1 MHAEKKH
8 KYNKCSNSYGIEW
21 DLKRHAEDCGKTF
34 QCTCGRP
41 YASRTALRSHIY
53 RTGVRS
59 LKGTG
64 THLPPPLLP
73 LKGRAS
79 QGVTTRT
86 GLQVW
91 TGVRNT
97 LVPGAGSPFIA
108 GPGTA
113 SVPPPEEGPCGQ
125 DVKARLEPTGLPAR
139 PDPSPRIPS
148 ALSASPSTRTSPGL
162 SLLPSWPVMSLAWA
176 GPQLAPHAR

>member
-1 MHAEKKH
+1 MCSEGTRAQRGSVSGLRMWSQEVAEPGFGPGA
-8 KYNKCSNSYGIEW
+8 CAW
-21 DLKRHAEDCGKTF
+21 
-34 QCTCGRP
+34 RP
-41 YASRTALRSHIY
+41 ALGSGCAAHTAPPPR
-53 RTGVRS
+53 
-59 LKGTG
+59 KGTG

-139 PDPSPRIPS
+139 PDPSPHIPS